1 MGSEYS
7 ITNPANRRAFREGI
21 RAGAPIG
28 AGYFAVSFAL
38 GVAARN
44 AGLDATQGGLASAL
58 CLASAGEYAGFT
70 SIGANA
76 AFWILI
82 LTTIIANARYLLMS
96 CALSQRAQ
104 EKLPFIH
111 RAMVAYGLSDEIF
124 GVTIARPGF
133 VNPCFVYGV
142 YVTAL
147 PPWIFGTSLGVI
159 AGNALPIRWVSAFS
173 VTLFA
178 MFIAIVIPPA
188 RSNAVL
194 RVVVPASML
203 AGFAAEY
210 IHGLNALD
218 AGTRVVA
225 LTIVIATLAAIAR
238 PLPDEDDSCPQKKEE
253 EGAL

>member
-1 MGSEYS
+1 MSSEYS
-7 ITNPANRRAFREGI
+7 SANPENRRAFREGI

-44 AGLDATQGGLASAL
+44 AGLDAAQGGLASAL

-76 AFWILI
+76 AFWALI
-82 LTTIIANARYLLMS
+82 LATIIANARYLLMS
-96 CALSQRAQ
+96 CALSQRAH
-104 EKLPFIH
+104 EKLSFFH
-111 RAMVAYGLSDEIF
+111 RAMIAYGLSDEIF

-133 VNPCFVYGV
+133 VNPRFVYGV

-147 PPWIFGTSLGVI
+147 PPWILGTSLGVI
-159 AGNALPIRWVSAFS
+159 AGNALPIRWGSAFS

-188 RSNAVL
+188 RSNRVL

-210 IHGLNALD
+210 IPGLNALD

-225 LTIVIATLAAIAR
+225 LTVLIATIAAIAR
-238 PLPDEDDSCPQKKEE
+238 PVPDEDGEDLQKKEE
-253 EGAL
+253 GAS